1 MSRLPLSAIVMGMN
15 SRNTR
20 LIGAV
25 SKGNFIRRVNS
36 KVRFKKLLIKNDI
49 PTPELFDVVYT
60 LRDLGSIPW
69 EELEGR
75 NIVVKPDRGSG
86 GNGIMV
92 LRWSKRQKKWLRGS
106 YYYDR
111 AAVTRQV
118 RDILDGQ
125 YSKGYVADRAFFEEM
140 LVPHRFFRQ
149 LSPRGLSDIRV
160 VVYNS
165 VPVMA
170 MLRVPTVES
179 GGRANLHAG
188 GLGIGVDIGSGITT
202 TSIHND
208 QLIAVHPDNG
218 MRLADLKIPKWNTV
232 LEMAVEVQ
240 RASGLSYLGVDLVI
254 DKHARVMVIEANS
267 RPGLAIQ
274 IANVSGL
281 NERVNR
287 VRNLRVHSVDH
298 GLRLSREL
306 FSDHEGSA
314 RRPKIVRRPVVNRYE
329 TIEVS
334 HPTKDSATAR
344 VKAKID
350 TGADSTSIGFTVARK
365 IGYGKILD
373 ELKKEKVFDVL
384 PLAKAKQIVKQF
396 RYSEFFQTTDDAS
409 LRIVKSAT
417 GVTIRVYLPIR
428 IKIHNRVFSTHAS
441 IANRIHLSYK
451 MIVGANDL
459 GGFYVDPA
467 T

>member
-1 MSRLPLSAIVMGMN
+1 LISSTN
-15 SRNTR
+15 SD
-20 LIGAV
+20 L
-25 SKGNFIRRVNS
+25 IRRVNS
-36 KVRFKKLLIKNDI
+36 KVRFKRLLLINEI

-60 LRDLGSIPW
+60 LRDLGNIPW
-69 EELEGR
+69 DILEGR

-86 GNGIMV
+86 GHGILV
-92 LRWSKRQKKWLRGS
+92 LRWNKREHLWFRGN
-106 YYYDR
+106 YRYNR
-111 AAVTRQV
+111 AAVTRHV

-160 VVYNS
+160 VVYNN

-202 TSIHND
+202 TAIHHD

-218 MRLADLKIPKWNTV
+218 MRLADLKIPKWTAV
-232 LEMAVEVQ
+232 LQLAMQVQ
-240 RASGLSYLGVDLVI
+240 QVSGLSYVGVDLVI
-254 DKHARVMVIEANS
+254 DKHARVMIIEANA

-274 IANVSGL
+274 IANVAGL

-287 VRNLRVHSVDH
+287 VRNLRVHSIDH

-306 FSDHEGSA
+306 FSDHEGGIK
-314 RRPKIVRRPVVNRYE
+314 PKTVRRPVVSRYE
-329 TIEVS
+329 AVEVT
-334 HPTKDSATAR
+334 HPKKPSLSFK

-373 ELKKEKVFDVL
+373 ELKREKVFDVL
-384 PLAKAKQIVKQF
+384 PMAKAKNIVKQF
-396 RYSEFFQTTDDAS
+396 RNSEFFQTTDDAS

-417 GVTIRVYLPIR
+417 GVMIRVYLPLR
-428 IKIHNRVFSTHAS
+428 IKIHSRTFNTHAS

-451 MIVGANDL
+451 MIVGAKDL